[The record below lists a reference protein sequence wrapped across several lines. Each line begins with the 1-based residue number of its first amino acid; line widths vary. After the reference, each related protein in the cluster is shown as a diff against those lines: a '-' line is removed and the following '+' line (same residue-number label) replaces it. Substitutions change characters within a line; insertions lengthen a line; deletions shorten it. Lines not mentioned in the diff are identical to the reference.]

1 MITLSKIAKLA
12 HVSVST
18 VSKAFSNS
26 PEISRETRDTIF
38 GIAKDHGVFKKYYKA
53 KYPKHIIA
61 VICPEFEG
69 RDYSSALTFL
79 QKHLSDKGCEVCV
92 ASTNFS
98 EETAKELLEYYNDYA
113 TVDGIVFIGD
123 FPCKLLY
130 TGDIPLAVI
139 GHEHK
144 DVAISVVT
152 NPKTGYQSALKH
164 LKECNV
170 QTIGLLGEPHT
181 ERALENL
188 KNTCTEYGFEAKNI
202 HTSISDRR
210 FNEGGYLAAK
220 ELLENNPLPDAFIC
234 SYDNIAIGAMRYLTE
249 KGYNIPKDTLIIG
262 KSNTAES
269 AYLTPALSTVDHHL
283 NEACK
288 NAADALHN
296 LLIGKPYP
304 NHINIEADFILRESA
319 KKESI

>member
-26 PEISRETRDTIF
+26 PEISKETRDAVF
-38 GIAKDHGVFKKYYKA
+38 GIAKAHGVFKKYYRA

-79 QKHLSDKGCEVCV
+79 QKHLSEKGCEVCV

-98 EETAKELLEYYNDYA
+98 PETAYELLEYYNDYA
-113 TVDGIVFIGD
+113 TVDGIVLIGA
-123 FPCKLLY
+123 FPCKLFY

-139 GHEHK
+139 GRAHK
-144 DVAISVVT
+144 DASISVVP
-152 NPKTGYQSALKH
+152 NPETGYLATLKH

-181 ERALENL
+181 EKTLENL
-188 KNTCTEYGFEAKNI
+188 RNSCIEYGFEAENI

-220 ELLENNPLPDAFIC
+220 EFLQNNPLPDAFIC

-249 KGYNIPKDTLIIG
+249 QGYTIPKDTLIIG

-269 AYLTPALSTVDHHL
+269 AYLTPSLSTIDQHL

-296 LLIGKPYP
+296 LLIGKPYTQQ
-304 NHINIEADFILRESA
+304 IIIDSDFILRESA
-319 KKESI
+319 IK